1 MANQSLFPKALNN
14 GETLDPLRSLWRNVL
29 IVALEDAVGRHW
41 RNKSYG
47 NPRNDFFMQSAR
59 DYFLHPNRD
68 FVLVCQYAGFDHE
81 YIRMKAKKF
90 FNERNKYEKKI
101 FIWFCRRI
109 GQCIC
114 KTIVKSYQIL
124 SV

>member
-1 MANQSLFPKALNN
+1 MASQVSLFPKALNF
-14 GETLDPLRSLWRNVL
+14 GETKDPIRSLWRNVL

-59 DYFLHPNRD
+59 DYFLYPNRD

-90 FNERNKYEKKI
+90 FNERKQYEKNM
-101 FIWFCRRI
+101 F
-109 GQCIC
+109 
-114 KTIVKSYQIL
+114 SL
-124 SV
+124 

>member
-47 NPRNDFFMQSAR
+47 N
-59 DYFLHPNRD
+59 L
-68 FVLVCQYAGFDHE
+68 
-81 YIRMKAKKF
+81 
-90 FNERNKYEKKI
+90 
-101 FIWFCRRI
+101 
-109 GQCIC
+109 
-114 KTIVKSYQIL
+114 
-124 SV
+124 